1 MEQMVNGVLL
11 LIALVGLFLS
21 LWIVIP
27 GFNMVLFRLAV
38 GAPEVSPWLI
48 GVNGGV
54 LLLAL
59 GLGRSSWP
67 GRLAI
72 TCGVLGLSLSS
83 LPLLQVPAT
92 NQRLTAAM
100 EQALGKEYLTQIP
113 QEQQAQMRPQPF
125 TLQDC
130 FLGIPR
136 SSVPIR
142 FTPDVQFAT
151 PDGVPLKLDV
161 YRPSMTGNHP
171 TLVVIH
177 GGGWQG
183 GSRRDHSNFNSYM
196 AARGYT
202 VIAITYRF
210 APQYQFPAQLE
221 DVQAALNFIQ
231 THAAA
236 YEVDADRMVLLG
248 RSAGAHLALLAA
260 DQPKAVPLRA
270 IVSYYGPTD
279 LIKGYQDLP
288 NPDPINVRAL
298 LEAFMG
304 GAPDTLLTQYRQ
316 ASPIYAARSSFPPTL
331 LIYGQRDHIVKAVF
345 GQRLFERL
353 QQLHSP
359 AVFLEIPWAEHAFD
373 AVFNGVSNQLAL
385 YYTERFIGWA
395 MGRELRGES

>member
-1 MEQMVNGVLL
+1 MSGLL

-21 LWIVIP
+21 LWIVVP
-27 GFNMVLFRLAV
+27 GFNMALFRLSV

-48 GVNGGV
+48 GVNGMV
-54 LLLAL
+54 VVLAL
-59 GLGRSSWP
+59 GWGRSSWS
-67 GRLAI
+67 GRVAVM
-72 TCGVLGLSLSS
+72 GSVVGLVLSS
-83 LPLLQVPAT
+83 LPLLQVPST
-92 NQRLTAAM
+92 NQRFVAAM
-100 EQALGKEYLTQIP
+100 EQGLGKDYLTHIP
-113 QEQQAQMRPQPF
+113 REQQAQMRAKPF
-125 TLQDC
+125 ALRDC

-136 SSVPIR
+136 SPLPVR
-142 FTPDVQFAT
+142 VTPDIQFAA

-161 YRPSMTGNHP
+161 YRPPMVGKHP
-171 TLVVIH
+171 ALVMIH

-183 GSRRDHSNFNSYM
+183 GSRQDYADFNFYM

-210 APQYQFPAQLE
+210 APQYQFPVQLA

-231 THAAA
+231 THAAE
-236 YEVDADRMVLLG
+236 YEVDRDRLVMMG

-260 DQPKAVPLRA
+260 YQPQAVPIRA
-270 IVSYYGPTD
+270 VVSYYGPTD

-288 NPDPINVRAL
+288 HPDPINVRAL

-304 GAPDTLLTQYRQ
+304 GPPGTLLTQYRQ
-316 ASPIYAARSSFPPTL
+316 ASPVYAERSFFPPTL

-345 GQRLFERL
+345 GQQLFDRL
-353 QQLHSP
+353 QTSNNP
-359 AVFLEIPWAEHAFD
+359 TVYLEIPWAEHAFD

-395 MGRELRGES
+395 VGKARS